1 MSSFPGSMSDL
12 TRKYSIV
19 ARWIFPTILAIY
31 ILYSLIYGNFR
42 EFLDV
47 KYLTIVIF
55 CLVGYLFILV
65 LNAVRWVVVIRIYG
79 IRLGLRLSFLWTLIG
94 HFFNQVLPT
103 SVGGDAVRIWQAA
116 RQIPLRFAVSSVVVE
131 RLVGLIALLFLICVG
146 LPFLFF
152 RFNLNQFLLVCGFVL
167 LFVVGIAC
175 FVFFSRKFDKNSA
188 NKLISVIKNIILDS
202 SDLFRNPLIFMISV
216 SISIVMHLINSLI
229 AIFVSRKLGADVNI
243 VDIMLIMPSVMLVSS
258 LPISIGGWGVREAGL
273 ALGFSMLGQPVA
285 VAVATSIIIGLAN
298 LVSGLPGALAWALT
312 PRAVRYQ
319 AGHPL
324 TEALDPPRQTA
335 VYEQARGCSPCHV
348 SKEGQ

>member
-1 MSSFPGSMSDL
+1 
-12 TRKYSIV
+12 
-19 ARWIFPTILAIY
+19 
-31 ILYSLIYGNFR
+31 
-42 EFLDV
+42 
-47 KYLTIVIF
+47 
-55 CLVGYLFILV
+55 
-65 LNAVRWVVVIRIYG
+65 
-79 IRLGLRLSFLWTLIG
+79 
-94 HFFNQVLPT
+94 
-103 SVGGDAVRIWQAA
+103 
-116 RQIPLRFAVSSVVVE
+116 
-131 RLVGLIALLFLICVG
+131 
-146 LPFLFF
+146 
-152 RFNLNQFLLVCGFVL
+152 
-167 LFVVGIAC
+167 
-175 FVFFSRKFDKNSA
+175 
-188 NKLISVIKNIILDS
+188 
-202 SDLFRNPLIFMISV
+202 MISV